1 MKKITAFSKY
11 EIDRIARRPEA
22 RLILGVSDST
32 IWNRLK
38 KGGRWYDPKFP
49 QPKRLGTGRRCAIG
63 WLVSEL
69 LAYIEAQ

>member
-1 MKKITAFSKY
+1 MKKIITFSKY
-11 EIDRIARRPEA
+11 ENDRIARRPEA

-38 KGGRWYDPKFP
+38 KGGRWHDPKFP